1 MLNKKEKKYLSFIIK
16 PFKERV
22 TGIRKC
28 FNVADRK
35 EYIEIELY
43 QESAIWLPLFE
54 LDEKMYKGMEQNKI
68 YTVEELLGG

>member
-1 MLNKKEKKYLSFIIK
+1 MLNKKEKKYLSFVIK

-28 FNVADRK
+28 FNVANRK

-43 QESAIWLPLFE
+43 QESAIWLPFFE
-54 LDEKMYKGMEQNKI
+54 LDEMYKGMEQNKI